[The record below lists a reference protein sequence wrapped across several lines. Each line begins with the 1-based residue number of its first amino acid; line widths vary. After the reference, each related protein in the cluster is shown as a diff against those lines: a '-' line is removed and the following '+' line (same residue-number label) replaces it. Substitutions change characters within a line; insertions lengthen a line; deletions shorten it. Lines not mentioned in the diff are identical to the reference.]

1 MDIEVASRNLTFVKI
16 ICGFIV
22 LPVAVSTFLLTV
34 KYSLKEK
41 TWALYR
47 ILTLLAILLY
57 IELSHVNILGYNKL
71 SEPILE

>member
-1 MDIEVASRNLTFVKI
+1 MKI

-22 LPVAVSTFLLTV
+22 LPVAVGTFLVTV

-57 IELSHVNILGYNKL
+57 IELSHVNILGFNKL
-71 SEPILE
+71 SEPLLQ